1 MKYTFFI
8 TGFPGFLARNL
19 VQQLLNDYQDN
30 IKHFYLLTLPAELST
45 AREVLNQSTY
55 HSIPR
60 DRYSII
66 SGDITKTNLAIET
79 NINRQLQ
86 EKVTHVFHLAAIY
99 DLAVPFDIAWK
110 VNVYGTKN
118 VNNWLKTLGSLNR
131 YIYFSTA
138 YVSGTRQGTILE
150 TELDMKQTFKNHYEA
165 TKYEAEVL
173 VETLKEIIP
182 TTIIRP
188 GIVKGHSKT
197 GYTEKFDGIYFLLNM
212 FERMKLMKQIP
223 FISEGNVEG
232 NFVPYDYVLKATSY
246 LGLHPIGE
254 DKTYHLTDPIPY
266 TMRQL
271 YQMIAEIY
279 LNVTPN
285 KTISLS
291 LASYPLSF
299 SFIRKWLQTEK
310 EALAYFENNCS
321 YSSAQ
326 AARDLENTTI
336 RCPDFKDQ
344 LQPMIDFY
352 QKYKDDYQRHVI
364 IT

>member
-8 TGFPGFLARNL
+8 TGFPGFLARHL
-19 VQQLLNDYQDN
+19 VEQLLVDYQED
-30 IKHFYLLTLPAELST
+30 IEHIYLLTLPTELAA
-45 AREVLNQSTY
+45 AREAINQSAY

-66 SGDITKTNLAIET
+66 SGDITKTNLAIEPH
-79 NINRQLQ
+79 INRQLQ

-99 DLAVPFDIAWK
+99 DLAVPFDIAWR
-110 VNVYGTKN
+110 VNVHGTKN

-150 TELDMKQTFKNHYEA
+150 TELNMDQTFKNHYEA
-165 TKYEAEVL
+165 SKFEAEVL
-173 VETLKEIIP
+173 VETLKETIP

-188 GIVKGHSKT
+188 GIVKGHSET

-212 FERMKLMKQIP
+212 FERMKMIKHIP

-246 LGLHPIGE
+246 LGFHPIGE
-254 DKTYHLTDPIPY
+254 GKTYHLTDPAPY

-271 YQMIAEIY
+271 YQMIAEIH
-279 LNVTPN
+279 LSVTPN
-285 KTISLS
+285 KTIPIS
-291 LASYPLSF
+291 LANYPLSL

-321 YSSAQ
+321 YSSTQ
-326 AARDLENTTI
+326 ASKDLEKTTI
-336 RCPDFKDQ
+336 QCPDFKDQ

-352 QKYKDDYQRHVI
+352 HKYKNDYQRHVI